1 MFIDE
6 ITLLGYRAMAAAIAI
21 AMAVFVLRSQ
31 DWRAQVY
38 ASLVFVPFALRALGM
53 K

>member
-6 ITLLGYRAMAAAIAI
+6 ITLLGYRAIAAAIAI
-21 AMAVFVLRSQ
+21 AMAVFTLRAQ

-38 ASLVFVPFALRALGM
+38 AAMVFVPFALRALGV

>member
-6 ITLLGYRAMAAAIAI
+6 ITLLGYRAMAAAHAG
-21 AMAVFVLRSQ
+21 ALEGFVLRSQ